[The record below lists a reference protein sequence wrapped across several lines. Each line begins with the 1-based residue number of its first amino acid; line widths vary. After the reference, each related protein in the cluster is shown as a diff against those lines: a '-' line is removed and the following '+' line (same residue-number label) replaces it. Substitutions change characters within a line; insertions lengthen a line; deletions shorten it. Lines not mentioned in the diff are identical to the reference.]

1 MKRDVVFFSSKR
13 FEFEKIEENNF
24 RLDIHQNGR
33 SQSNLR
39 SRVKKNQDL
48 SIVFLERQSIQL
60 SKTG

>member
-48 SIVFLERQSIQL
+48 WIVFLETQSIQL